1 MKKNS
6 KKTYIAPAA
15 YIIKLQQNVCLPD
28 VSSPPVENTDNPEN
42 YDDELGW

>member
-28 VSSPPVENTDNPEN
+28 VSSPPVENTDNEN
-42 YDDELGW
+42 YDYDDGW